1 MKLKFIYFFLLPLF
15 GCKEKREITITG
27 FAWKNEIISIYNEN
41 NNEFFSM
48 RVDDKMKN
56 EDGLSTLYYYTNIY
70 VRNKDIKLRVI
81 LDSAN
86 INLMDTIVLIPSSN
100 NEPYILF
107 GNPKY
112 SNQLRTV
119 EVYDDANFN
128 ILEF

>member
-1 MKLKFIYFFLLPLF
+1 MLTFIA
-15 GCKEKREITITG
+15 CKEKRETIITG
-27 FAWKNEIISIYNEN
+27 FAWKNEIISVYNEN
-41 NNEFFSM
+41 NNKLFSM

-56 EDGLSTLYYYTNIY
+56 EDGLSALYYYTNIY
-70 VRNKDIKLRVI
+70 VKNKDMKLRIV

-86 INLMDTIVLIPSSN
+86 INLMDTTVLILSSN

-119 EVYDDANFN
+119 EVYDDIKFN
-128 ILEF
+128 ILEL